1 MFFIETKDLK
11 LQLEVVPVES
21 LIQHEGILPHVAD
34 KLILEFKNW
43 ANFQDP
49 IIIGEN
55 FIILDGHHRAHAI
68 KKLKFKH
75 IPVCKIDYFHQ
86 TIQLRRWFRLLE
98 NVKDVEIMKKT
109 VEAMKGTLRQV
120 DDKKV
125 LEKVMEKNKLNF
137 GIQWGSFYASI
148 GFHEDVVND
157 TVSAYDIL
165 EKIQTELIRKGT
177 KLRYIPCQSVYEYQ
191 SHDKLKEGK
200 MIIWTP
206 QITKEMVMDAVK
218 EEKVFAPKT
227 TRHLIP
233 ARPINM
239 NIPSYWFKENISLKE
254 INRRFVEFLK
264 GKKIKRFGPGQV
276 IDGRH
281 YGEDVFVFLRESN
294 NLKQKEEN

>member
-1 MFFIETKDLK
+1 MLFIETKDLK

-21 LIQHEGILPHVAD
+21 LIQHEEILPYVAD
-34 KLILEFKNW
+34 KLILEFKNL

-55 FIILDGHHRAHAI
+55 FIILDGHHRTYAI
-68 KKLKFKH
+68 KKLQFKY
-75 IPVCKIDYFHQ
+75 IPVCKIDYYHE
-86 TIQLRRWFRLLE
+86 TIQLRYWFRLLE
-98 NVKDVEIMKKT
+98 DVKDVEIIKKT
-109 VEAMKGTLRQV
+109 VGAMKGTFRQV

-125 LEKVMEKNKLNF
+125 LKKVMEKNKLSF
-137 GIQWGSFYASI
+137 GIQWGSFYAAIS
-148 GFHEDVVND
+148 FHEDVVND
-157 TVSAYDIL
+157 AVSAYDVL
-165 EKIQTELIRKGT
+165 EKIQKKLIRKGI

-191 SHDKLKEGK
+191 FHDRLKDGE

-218 EEKVFAPKT
+218 EKKIFAPKT

-254 INRRFVEFLK
+254 INKRFVKFLK
-264 GKKIKRFGPGQV
+264 GKRIKQFGPGQV
-276 IDGRH
+276 IDGRY
-281 YGEDVFVFLRESN
+281 YGEDVFVFFEG
-294 NLKQKEEN
+294 K

>member
-1 MFFIETKDLK
+1 MLFIETKDLK

-34 KLILEFKNW
+34 KLILEFKNL

-55 FIILDGHHRAHAI
+55 FIILDGHHRTYAI

-75 IPVCKIDYFHQ
+75 IPVCKIDYYHE
-86 TIQLRRWFRLLE
+86 TIQLRWWFRLLE

-109 VEAMKGTLRQV
+109 VEAMKGTFRQV
-120 DDKKV
+120 DGKEV
-125 LEKVMEKNKLNF
+125 LNKVMEKNKLSF

-157 TVSAYDIL
+157 AVSAYDVL
-165 EKIQTELIRKGT
+165 EKIQKKLIRKGT

-191 SHDKLKEGK
+191 FHDRLKEGE

-218 EEKVFAPKT
+218 EKKVFAPKT

-264 GKKIKRFGPGQV
+264 GKRIKRFGPGQV
-276 IDGRH
+276 IDGRY
-281 YGEDVFVFLRESN
+281 YGEDVFVFLEG
-294 NLKQKEEN
+294 K